1 MQLYLERAAL
11 LLFFNRWHGLALF
24 IILGSDPTSR
34 GGPQAETAIECA
46 LCNIFLEIFSLLD
59 CFFNHKQCAVVY
71 FITILGNTLQLLH
84 TGNTKIQRPRSD
96 ITSSKVKLVRDSPLS
111 INVIVLTVLIIAT
124 I

>member
-59 CFFNHKQCAVVY
+59 CFLTTNSVLIALIFLM
-71 FITILGNTLQLLH
+71 ILG
-84 TGNTKIQRPRSD
+84 
-96 ITSSKVKLVRDSPLS
+96 ITF
-111 INVIVLTVLIIAT
+111 
-124 I
+124 